1 MTYFSTNKNT
11 VEDGIEDFFVEAKRL
26 NKNEISHPNI
36 VRIGDAFKAN
46 NTAYY
51 EMEYVDGVDLLR
63 YIKDTSYN
71 NGKPLSQEQGIS
83 IIFPILQ
90 AVALLHQHHITH
102 LDIKPE
108 NIILT
113 KNEVKE
119 WRPVLIDF
127 GLSKHYDKKGHVTS
141 SLNVAGCTDG
151 FAPMEQY
158 QGLTEFTP
166 QADVYALGA
175 TLLFLLSAKWP
186 AKSAEIN
193 ANKIRASLP
202 NTVSANVVE
211 AIVSAMK
218 SDKNERTQS
227 VTEFAS
233 NLGLDISTNVT
244 KPIKIKEKSSVSRE
258 LKELA
263 SKISAAISHFNYR
276 RLIKPV
282 TFIVLAGIFG
292 FGVWRIGTTIKLKSD
307 IIIPDTIPS
316 DTIEVVP
323 IDSFEVATAD
333 SFAIAS
339 EEPINVAAEERI
351 PTNDE
356 LFAKAKT
363 LEDFKSLA
371 DKGYSKAYA
380 PLASKYFFHQ
390 NYYLADKYVRLAL
403 KSKSS
408 NASIARDVAEKL
420 NTLGFYDNG
429 ENGGKPE

>member
-1 MTYFSTNKNT
+1 
-11 VEDGIEDFFVEAKRL
+11 L

-71 NGKPLSQEQGIS
+71 NGKPLSQEQGIG

-113 KNEVKE
+113 KNEAKE

-202 NTVSANVVE
+202 DTVSANVVE

-263 SKISAAISHFNYR
+263 SKISVAISHFNYR

-292 FGVWRIGTTIKLKSD
+292 FGVWRIGLTIKLKSD

-333 SFAIAS
+333 SFA
-339 EEPINVAAEERI
+339 VAAEEPIHSSTNVVNPPVKQEENIVAEDRT

-380 PLASKYFFHQ
+380 K
-390 NYYLADKYVRLAL
+390 LADLYLKQRNYKSSDTYVRKAFAARSNLVLATSVADML
-403 KSKSS
+403 DKLGYYDDPKNGSK
-408 NASIARDVAEKL
+408 
-420 NTLGFYDNG
+420 
-429 ENGGKPE
+429 PQ